1 MNLNF
6 QIKKFT
12 GTELFQSQLKILN
25 RVTECYTGYVK
36 LVDDLTSAKQVLSLL
51 KYHDALAFDC
61 EGVKLGR
68 GGKITLIQIGARNDT
83 VYLFDV
89 LVLGKD
95 LFSVGMKDILE
106 SPNIYKY
113 MYDCKCD
120 SDSLYH
126 EFSVKLTNVLDMQL
140 FEFIVRPTAG
150 KRLIVSTKPEHYHTT
165 RVRGLGGT
173 IKDYVKPR
181 QIRKIGFENLHQV
194 KDVGNDLMNIE
205 RTFWR
210 FRPLSEGMKKYAAL
224 DVEMIWIISD
234 TLQSYHSL
242 TGITLDR
249 LKVASNVYAK
259 VRRDADRELD
269 EIYVRHPVLLS
280 FVVPEVNSKKLL
292 IPFPTADT
300 QCHGCRRFF
309 IRSFVTHLLCKDCQ
323 DIKRVHTYRQRRNLT
338 RKAY

>member
-6 QIKKFT
+6 HIKRFT
-12 GTELFQSQLKILN
+12 GTELFQSKLKILN

-61 EGVKLGR
+61 EGVKVGR
-68 GGKITLIQIGARNDT
+68 GGKITLIQIGAKNET
-83 VYLFDV
+83 LYLFDV
-89 LVLGKD
+89 LELGKD

-106 SPNIYKY
+106 SPTIYKY
-113 MYDCKCD
+113 MYDCKRD

-126 EFSVKLTNVLDMQL
+126 EFRVKLTNVLDMQL
-140 FEFIVRPTAG
+140 FEFTVRPTAG
-150 KRLIVSTKPEHYHTT
+150 KPLIVSTKPEHYHTN
-165 RVRGLGGT
+165 RVRGLSGT
-173 IKDYVKPR
+173 IRDYVEPR

-194 KDVGNDLMNIE
+194 KDVGHDLMNIE
-205 RTFWR
+205 QTFWR
-210 FRPLSEGMKKYAAL
+210 FRPLREGMERYAAL

-242 TGITLDR
+242 IGITLDR
-249 LKVASNVYAK
+249 LKVASDIYTK

-269 EIYVRHPVLLS
+269 EIYVQHPVLLS

-292 IPFPTADT
+292 IPFPPADT
-300 QCHGCRRFF
+300 QCHGCRRCFM
-309 IRSFVTHLLCKDCQ
+309 RSFVTHLLCKDCQ
-323 DIKRVHTYRQRRNLT
+323 DIKRVHTYRQRRNLI
-338 RKAY
+338 RKVY